1 MAFSNF
7 SGSCTVPSTSVVL
20 GLCYNNL
27 CIEIIRIQ
35 ACFGISWKRLL
46 QLGKKSFSTWVQPS
60 HWFCPLGSLQ
70 VKEPLRFPRNTLKV
84 QQKYKLWRCR
94 KSLMHI
100 NSDKAWH
107 KQFCWN
113 SMLNLLRGNK
123 KMDFYKSLQLES
135 SETSHR
141 YIWFL
146 LRPHTTDTGFQLKA
160 GMHALLSGA
169 GDTRWQE
176 QLLQKS
182 HLSPSAIAQKTQ
194 YLSMQT
200 LPKALMSGFA
210 SYSPL

>member
-1 MAFSNF
+1 
-7 SGSCTVPSTSVVL
+7 
-20 GLCYNNL
+20 
-27 CIEIIRIQ
+27 
-35 ACFGISWKRLL
+35 
-46 QLGKKSFSTWVQPS
+46 
-60 HWFCPLGSLQ
+60 
-70 VKEPLRFPRNTLKV
+70 
-84 QQKYKLWRCR
+84 
-94 KSLMHI
+94 MHI

-182 HLSPSAIAQKTQ
+182 HLSPSAIARKVP
-194 YLSMQT
+194 YSSMQT
-200 LPKALMSGFA
+200 LPKALMSAFA
-210 SYSPL
+210 SYGPVSVVTTLTNPCYNSEKFTYQFLQIHLKNQRNPHINFDKSI